1 MKLIQLTMEQEMNRQ
16 FAVLLLLL
24 IITGPI
30 LAAPSGGGILKTG
43 MVIQKWNIESLTDPI
58 SEGTFPLELTYS
70 LRENLSLQLNHSPAW
85 SRFGDYNLSGLSDT
99 WLRTSYRL
107 GDKRTLLSAG
117 IGIPTGQ
124 TRLGNSEMT
133 MTSLLSQYVF
143 KFQLPVFGQ
152 GLTLSAGAAY
162 AYPVTNQFTIGI
174 GLNYV
179 YRGSYKLSKLQP
191 QAYDP
196 GEQVGVNIGF
206 DYAGS
211 SRWRSFVDILLNYYT
226 ADAIANTEVFA
237 AGPKLSARA
246 GVHYQVSF
254 GQVWLRGCYRHR
266 GKNESWNGQSLALES
281 KNSNITQR
289 ELDGGT
295 KIRLTDILLL
305 NVQGEIRSY
314 VENELGHGW
323 VDLFGTGLGYELM
336 LSRSF
341 TLAMAFK
348 IFFGD
353 GEFAAAN
360 RSYSGT
366 EFFISTQ
373 WKFNN

>member
-1 MKLIQLTMEQEMNRQ
+1 MP
-16 FAVLLLLL
+16 
-24 IITGPI
+24 II
-30 LAAPSGGGILKTG
+30 AAPQGGLLKTG
-43 MVIQKWNIESLTDPI
+43 IVIQKWNIESLSDPI
-58 SEGTFPLELTYS
+58 SEGTFPLELNYA

-99 WLRTSYRL
+99 WLRASYRL
-107 GDKRTLLSAG
+107 GDKRTLISAG

-124 TRLGNSEMT
+124 TKLGPSEMV
-133 MTSLLSQYVF
+133 MTSLLSQYAF

-162 AYPVTNQFTIGI
+162 AYPVNDQFTLGL

-179 YRGSYKLSKLQP
+179 YRGSYKLSTVQ
-191 QAYDP
+191 QFDYDP
-196 GEQVGVNIGF
+196 GDQVGINLGF
-206 DYAGS
+206 DYAAS
-211 SRWRSFVDILLNYYT
+211 NKLRTYVDVLLNYYT
-226 ADAIANTEVFA
+226 ADVMDSTEIFS
-237 AGPKLSARA
+237 AGPKVSAKV
-246 GVHYQVSF
+246 GVYYPVSF
-254 GQVWLRGCYRHR
+254 GQVWLRACYRHR

-289 ELDGGT
+289 ELEGGT
-295 KIRLTDILLL
+295 KIQLTDILLL

-323 VDLFGTGLGYELM
+323 VDLFGGGLGYELS
-336 LSRSF
+336 LSKSF

-353 GEFAAAN
+353 GEFDAAN

-366 EFFISTQ
+366 EFYITTQ